1 MSLIHVSELAIYPVK
16 SLAQI
21 ILNKSRVDN
30 FGLQNDRRW
39 MVVDQQ
45 GKFIT
50 QRQQSRMCLI
60 QVELIQATNSDENL
74 QQESIRLSAPD
85 MPSLIVVLP
94 PSPDAISVIV
104 WHDSCNAID
113 CGLEVAQWL
122 SEFLSV
128 KCQLV
133 FFTEDEIRQVDL
145 NYADIGDRTA
155 FSDGFP
161 LLLIS
166 QASLDYLNN
175 KLDVAVPMKRFRPN
189 LVVVGCEP
197 FAEDNWKLLRIGEL
211 ELRVVKPCSRC
222 VIPSIDT
229 DTGERGSEPI
239 KTLQTF
245 RKKDNKIFFGQ
256 NIIANNTGYLS
267 VGDTVE
273 IIE

>member
-1 MSLIHVSELAIYPVK
+1 MSSIRVSELAIYPVK

-21 ILNKSRVDN
+21 QLKKSKIDN

-60 QVELIQATNSDENL
+60 QVELLESKSLDVDYQQAA
-74 QQESIRLSAPD
+74 IRLTAPQ
-85 MPSLIVVLP
+85 MPPVIVELP
-94 PSPDAISVIV
+94 PSPKLIPVIV
-104 WHDSCNAID
+104 WHDTCNAID
-113 CGLEVAQWL
+113 CGVEVAQWL
-122 SEFLSV
+122 SEFLSIQC
-128 KCQLV
+128 KLV
-133 FFTEDEIRQVDL
+133 FFPENEFRQVDL
-145 NYADIGDRTA
+145 EYAKQGVRTA

-166 QASLDYLNN
+166 QASLDDLNS

-189 LVVVGCEP
+189 LVVNGCNA
-197 FAEDNWKLLRIGEL
+197 FDEDNWKRLRVGDLIF
-211 ELRVVKPCSRC
+211 RVVKPCSRC

-229 DTGERGSEPI
+229 DTGERGSEPT
-239 KTLQTF
+239 KTLVSY

-256 NIIANNTGYLS
+256 NIIADTPGFIS
-267 VGDTVE
+267 VGDLVE